1 MCQCPSFILLIYP
14 KDPVNSPMFGG
25 SPYGRGGNGN
35 HEAYNYINAI
45 TSTATPPLNCI
56 HPETGRRSWMC

>member
-1 MCQCPSFILLIYP
+1 
-14 KDPVNSPMFGG
+14 MFGG

-56 HPETGRRSWMC
+56 PPGDREKVVDVLRPDLLRGLSSIHFPSDPLY